1 VIERRWVHL
10 GVALILATPIGAHAQ
25 ERALPSEVAT
35 PSATGALGDTSSWP
49 KQFHLGTNEFNLGF
63 TTLII
68 GGGYLQDYA
77 SYNQDSASAAEFD
90 LERVGKIRDSR
101 FILSGRFRTKRP
113 APWTMGIMY
122 DWSAKKWL
130 IRQTMI
136 NIAAPEI
143 WGQVH
148 VGRMKEGIS
157 LYKIMSGYD
166 GMTMERFT
174 FSDVIPLF
182 GDGVKWLGYLPKY
195 HVLWNL
201 GGFTDAVS
209 ENETWQ
215 TYRSQVV
222 GRAVYVRLD
231 SDTAGKVMHIGA
243 AVHVGKPQNDTL
255 QLKSKPEVFEA
266 PNFLDTKP
274 FPATQATIAGL
285 ESYYRKGS
293 FIVGGEYYGEWVK
306 SPQTDNP
313 FFNGGAVMASW
324 LITGEVRPYATP
336 AGIFQSITPRRPVT
350 KGGKGALESVIVVSY
365 SNYDADTLS
374 GGKFWRVTPMVN
386 WYLDDHLRLEFE
398 YGFGSLN
405 RFGTVS
411 RTEFFQARMQ
421 FQFSKIGDGGD

>member
-1 VIERRWVHL
+1 LIGRRWFHL
-10 GVALILATPIGAHAQ
+10 GVALTLATPIVVRAQ
-25 ERALPSEVAT
+25 ERALQSELLTPEAT
-35 PSATGALGDTSSWP
+35 RSVGDTSSWP
-49 KQFHLGTNEFNLGF
+49 KKFHLGTNEFNLGF

-77 SYNQDSASAAEFD
+77 SYNQDSASASEFD
-90 LERVGKIRDSR
+90 LERQGKIRDSR

-113 APWTMGIMY
+113 IPWTAGIMY
-122 DWSAKKWL
+122 DWSSKKWL
-130 IRQTMI
+130 IRQTMV

-143 WGQVH
+143 WGQIH
-148 VGRMKEGIS
+148 IGRMKEGIS

-182 GDGVKWLGYLPKY
+182 GDGVKWLGYVPKY

-201 GGFTDAVS
+201 GGFTNAVS

-255 QLKSKPEVFEA
+255 RLKSKPEVFEA
-266 PNFLDTKP
+266 PNFLDTGL
-274 FPATQATIAGL
+274 FPATRGTIAGL

-293 FIVGGEYYGEWVK
+293 FLAGGEYYGEWVK
-306 SPQTDNP
+306 SEQSNNP
-313 FFNGGAVMASW
+313 FFNGGTAIASW
-324 LITGEVRPYATP
+324 LITGEVRPYTTP

-350 KGGKGALESVIVVSY
+350 KGGKGAFETVIAVSY
-365 SNYDADTLS
+365 SNYDADSLS